1 MSSDNKK
8 IQIIM
13 EDLSYLAR
21 SFENA
26 FSDSGVEAQV
36 VDVSSASIHMA
47 EEKIY
52 AYIIFTGKQLLR
64 NSVNLKVLVDMAIKA
79 HIPLFAIGN
88 AEELAMLWKIVP
100 KHMVIASFVR
110 PIKVLDIAKNIVAQL
125 NVFYSSKR
133 KTILCIDDSGV
144 LLRKMK
150 ALLEDKY
157 EVVLVNSGAMAI
169 KFLTLRR
176 PDLIL
181 LDIMLPGDD
190 GYTILEKIRQMP
202 EVRDVPVIMV
212 TAKGAEFD
220 KVKGLDLGADDY
232 ITKPFG
238 MMEFISR
245 VKAVLRRGGSRTE
258 ETLVHGPIQIRIQRH
273 EVLVHGQKV
282 ELTLKEFELL
292 KYLVEN
298 RGIVLTRD
306 QLLTRIWGYDFDG
319 ETRTVDVHVRTL
331 RQKLGEAGACIE
343 TVRGVGYRMGDEA

>member
-1 MSSDNKK
+1 M
-8 IQIIM
+8 IYCV
-13 EDLSYLAR
+13 EDERNIRELLVYTLHSTG
-21 SFENA
+21 FEAKGLEN
-26 FSDSGVEAQV
+26 G
-36 VDVSSASIHMA
+36 
-47 EEKIY
+47 
-52 AYIIFTGKQLLR
+52 TQL
-64 NSVNLKVLVDMAIKA
+64 
-79 HIPLFAIGN
+79 F
-88 AEELAMLWKIVP
+88 EELGNLI
-100 KHMVIASFVR
+100 
-110 PIKVLDIAKNIVAQL
+110 
-125 NVFYSSKR
+125 
-133 KTILCIDDSGV
+133 
-144 LLRKMK
+144 
-150 ALLEDKY
+150 
-157 EVVLVNSGAMAI
+157 
-169 KFLTLRR
+169 

-245 VKAVLRRGGSRTE
+245 VKAVLRKGEAGRRRHWFM
-258 ETLVHGPIQIRIQRH
+258 VDQIRIQRH